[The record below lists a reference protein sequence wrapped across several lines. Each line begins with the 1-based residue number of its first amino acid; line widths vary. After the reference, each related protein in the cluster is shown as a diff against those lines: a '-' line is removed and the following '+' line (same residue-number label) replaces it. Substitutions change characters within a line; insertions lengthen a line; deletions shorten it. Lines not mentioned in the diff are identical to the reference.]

1 MWMPAKFQLTSALM
15 FALSKVWSIL
25 RTTWKYYKVQKYD
38 EESHICVMRTKEG
51 IDVPYCINDRNT
63 WASISNKVKSGEPPK

>member
-1 MWMPAKFQLTSALM
+1 MSNNAVKDAEGVFSSTE
-15 FALSKVWSIL
+15 KVLNNFSD
-25 RTTWKYYKVQKYD
+25 KVKARPTVQVGI
-38 EESHICVMRTKEG
+38 ERTKEG